1 VSCILTSRAEK
12 VKTLCS
18 AEVEL
23 AKDLNRDLFV
33 DFALQGDVKAKKQP
47 HPDI

>member
-18 AEVEL
+18 AESEL
-23 AKDLNRDLFV
+23 AKDLNRNLFV
-33 DFALQGDVKAKKQP
+33 DFALQGEVKGKTTAS
-47 HPDI
+47 